1 MTDDYTFDADLAI
14 AATEIDRLRSENKS
28 LKEDIALQQTTIKGF
43 EAALELANSKA
54 KELMCEIEDLNI
66 ALECVKKNNLSRKT
80 QLEERDRQ
88 IEKLETDA
96 IDTANVIADLEDKL
110 DERDRAIS
118 NYKLELEDRDRN
130 IAILEDNLNRAKADH
145 LEQLRAISQYLE
157 QFGSFPNV
165 TEKALGAIYLLTKVV
180 YANIEKLDP
189 RY

>member
-14 AATEIDRLRSENKS
+14 ADAEIDRLRSENKS
-28 LKEDIALQQTTIKGF
+28 LKEADRDREIA
-43 EAALELANSKA
+43 
-54 KELMCEIEDLNI
+54 DLNL

-96 IDTANVIADLEDKL
+96 VNTANVIADLEDKL

-130 IAILEDNLNRAKADH
+130 IAILEDNLNRARSEH
-145 LEQLRAISQYLE
+145 LEQLNAISQYLE
-157 QFGSFPNV
+157 QLGSFPNV

-189 RY
+189 RS